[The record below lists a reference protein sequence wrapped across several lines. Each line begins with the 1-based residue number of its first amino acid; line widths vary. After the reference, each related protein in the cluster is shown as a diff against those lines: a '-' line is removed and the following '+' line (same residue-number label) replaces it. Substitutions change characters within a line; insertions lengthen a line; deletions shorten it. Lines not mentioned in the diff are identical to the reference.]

1 MDFRTAMSE
10 ESSFVDVTAPDVV
23 SPAQW
28 YAGVHRDEPRFH
40 GTKQLMLA
48 FRQSDYDYRG
58 DCAPAR

>member
-1 MDFRTAMSE
+1 MSE